1 MAGSLRR
8 QKERQREKKAAR
20 KVIGPGAPGVPILK
34 SDFFGGKKITLCQ
47 RIEWYVARIN
57 QIAALGYVSYTNQIA
72 SDRLCMYNRS
82 NHNPEAPRVPV
93 FELSLFF

>member
-8 QKERQREKKAAR
+8 QKERLREKKAAR
-20 KVIGPGAPGVPILK
+20 KVISPGAPGVPILK
-34 SDFFGGKKITLCQ
+34 SDFFWEKITICQ

-57 QIAALGYVSYTNQIA
+57 QIAALGYVSYTDQIA

-82 NHNPEAPRVPV
+82 DHNPKVPRVPV
-93 FELSLFF
+93 F

>member
-8 QKERQREKKAAR
+8 QKERLREKKAAR
-20 KVIGPGAPGVPILK
+20 KVTGPWAPGVPILK
-34 SDFFGGKKITLCQ
+34 SDYLGKKITLCQ

-57 QIAALGYVSYTNQIA
+57 QIAALGYVSYTDQIA

-82 NHNPEAPRVPV
+82 DHSPKAPRVPV
-93 FELSLFF
+93 F

>member
-8 QKERQREKKAAR
+8 QKERLRGKKAAR
-20 KVIGPGAPGVPILK
+20 KVISPGAPGVPILK
-34 SDFFGGKKITLCQ
+34 SDFFWEKITLCQ

-57 QIAALGYVSYTNQIA
+57 QIAALGYVSYTDQIA

-82 NHNPEAPRVPV
+82 DHSPKAPRVPV
-93 FELSLFF
+93 F

>member
-8 QKERQREKKAAR
+8 QKERLRGKKAAR
-20 KVIGPGAPGVPILK
+20 RVIGPWAPGVPILK
-34 SDFFGGKKITLCQ
+34 SDFFWEKITLCQ

-57 QIAALGYVSYTNQIA
+57 QIAALGYVSYTDQIA

-82 NHNPEAPRVPV
+82 DHSPKAPRVPV
-93 FELSLFF
+93 F